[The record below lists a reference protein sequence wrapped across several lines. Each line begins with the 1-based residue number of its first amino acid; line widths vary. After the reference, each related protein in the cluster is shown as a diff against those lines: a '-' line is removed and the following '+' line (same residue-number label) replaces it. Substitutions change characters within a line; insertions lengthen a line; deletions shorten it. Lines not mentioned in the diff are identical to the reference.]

1 MNSCTNSVAMA
12 IVKRGFVVWTFF
24 VLLLLSFTVN
34 LHSFLPPSCSS
45 SSSTLHTIRNELD
58 ISKLTTLEVEDY
70 VKKQKEKR
78 NGKAAIVLS
87 IGATEQHGPTGL
99 LGTDRDWSVNRK
111 SCGIASR
118 LWCYD
123 WSRRR
128 VKSTRKTKAKIHQ
141 AYVVNNCVTMYDLC
155 VL

>member
-45 SSSTLHTIRNELD
+45 SSSTLHTIRNEID

-99 LGTDRDWSVNRK
+99 IGTDQVTAKAVASQVGYD
-111 SCGIASR
+111 SR
-118 LWCYD
+118 L
-123 WSRRR
+123 
-128 VKSTRKTKAKIHQ
+128 
-141 AYVVNNCVTMYDLC
+141 
-155 VL
+155 

>member
-1 MNSCTNSVAMA
+1 MA
-12 IVKRGFVVWTFF
+12 IVKRDFIVWTFF
-24 VLLLLSFTVN
+24 VLLLLSFTVS
-34 LHSFLPPSCSS
+34 LYSFLPPSCSS

-99 LGTDRDWSVNRK
+99 IGTDQLTAKAV
-111 SCGIASR
+111 ASQVCNDCDV
-118 LWCYD
+118 LLGPHLP
-123 WSRRR
+123 
-128 VKSTRKTKAKIHQ
+128 VG
-141 AYVVNNCVTMYDLC
+141 NNKKH
-155 VL
+155 